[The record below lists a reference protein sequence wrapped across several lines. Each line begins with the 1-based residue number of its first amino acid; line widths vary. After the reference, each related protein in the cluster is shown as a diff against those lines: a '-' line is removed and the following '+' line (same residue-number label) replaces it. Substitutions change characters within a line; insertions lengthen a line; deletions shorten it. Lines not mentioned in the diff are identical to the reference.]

1 MKQVLAYICNNSRS
15 GDFYDD
21 WKGQDK
27 KTSPRSA
34 RVTAITAMQ
43 S

>member
-21 WKGQDK
+21 WKGHDR
-27 KTSPRSA
+27 KTSPHSA
-34 RVTAITAMQ
+34 RAVAITAMQ